1 MRQGKIVGGKV
12 MNNHQKIINK
22 TVKNLRE
29 MEKIR
34 WIKVDSFY
42 RKRKKVRIL
51 AKKNAILS
59 EKKRADYEVLKVGQK
74 NSAYILRLIRK

>member
-1 MRQGKIVGGKV
+1 
-12 MNNHQKIINK
+12 MNNYQKIINK

-34 WIKVDSFY
+34 EIEVDSFY
-42 RKRKKVRIL
+42 KERKKVRIL

-59 EKKRADYEVLKVGQK
+59 KKRRADYEVLKVGQK
-74 NSAYILRLIRK
+74 NSAYVLRIAKELNSGKSQEKK

>member
-42 RKRKKVRIL
+42 RKRKEVRIL

-59 EKKRADYEVLKVGQK
+59 EKKEQIMKC
-74 NSAYILRLIRK
+74 